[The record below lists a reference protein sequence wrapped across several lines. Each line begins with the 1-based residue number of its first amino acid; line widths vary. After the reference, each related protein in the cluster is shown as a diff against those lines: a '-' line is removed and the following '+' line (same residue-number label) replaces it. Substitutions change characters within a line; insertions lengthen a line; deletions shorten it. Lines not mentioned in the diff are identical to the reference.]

1 MIKPGR
7 LPNLFLLLALI
18 AQVLLYPL
26 LETWA
31 HGRAALAAVDW
42 LILALALRAARSTG
56 EETRLGYVLMVPAMA
71 TNALVAFVPETSLLI
86 LSFVAQAAFHTFII
100 VCLLRYILQDDDMT
114 LDELFAAASLYV
126 LMAFAFSFVLAGVV
140 TSLPFAGV
148 LAAVLFASAP
158 LLYVR
163 NVARRRL
170 AKFEEQFPE
179 AIDLIARALRAGHA
193 LTTALQLAGDELP
206 EPVGP
211 EFQMLFDRQNY
222 GMSLPDAL
230 REFAAR
236 IPLLDARF
244 FVTAVLIQRETG
256 GNLSSVL
263 DNLANVIRERFKVKR
278 QVRVMSAHGR
288 ITGWALGMLPPV
300 VGALLF
306 MLSPDLM
313 SVLITDPLG
322 NMLLAVGFGLQVIGV
337 LIIRRILDV
346 EF

>member
-1 MIKPGR
+1 MQQLIVVAVFGLTFAIIAGAYWLFVASPEDAEARAVRRRLRTRSASVLAPVVKAEERLSTVNIVESLLQSSARIAEPLQRLVTQSGLNVTPGV
-7 LPNLFLLLALI
+7 LLLGSVAGGLLGFVVAGAFTTLPFVAVIGALI
-18 AQVLLYPL
+18 C
-26 LETWA
+26 
-31 HGRAALAAVDW
+31 AA
-42 LILALALRAARSTG
+42 I
-56 EETRLGYVLMVPAMA
+56 
-71 TNALVAFVPETSLLI
+71 
-86 LSFVAQAAFHTFII
+86 
-100 VCLLRYILQDDDMT
+100 
-114 LDELFAAASLYV
+114 
-126 LMAFAFSFVLAGVV
+126 
-140 TSLPFAGV
+140 
-148 LAAVLFASAP
+148 P

-163 NVARRRL
+163 SVASRRL
-170 AKFEEQFPE
+170 QKFEEQFPE

-211 EFQMLFDRQNY
+211 EFQLLFDRQNY
-222 GMSLPDAL
+222 GMSLQDAM

-288 ITGWALGMLPPV
+288 ITGWALGLLPPA
-300 VGALLF
+300 VGVLLF
-306 MLSPDLM
+306 FLSPDLM
-313 SVLITDPLG
+313 SVLFTDPLG
-322 NMLLAVGFGLQVIGV
+322 NMLLAVGFGLQVIGI